1 MQTQINRF
9 PIQTRRLIRHK
20 LDKHKKLQKLTSW
33 FYLKY
38 CNITGFSH
46 ILPDFLIIGFPK
58 CGTTSLYEYLLQH
71 PDIHPPIG
79 KEIDY
84 FDRLY
89 YKGINWYKVRF
100 PFKLHRFFRK
110 NFFHRQ
116 FLTGEATPRYIKHP
130 HSIYRI
136 KNITPNA
143 KFIVLLRNPIDRA
156 YSHYNMNINNGYEYQ
171 SFESSIKIEEDRIKG
186 RFEKMKNNPNF
197 YSWDYDLFTYLT
209 DGIYFDKLQIWFNTF
224 PKNQFLI
231 IQSEEFLKNP
241 SKIYYQTL
249 EFLNLD
255 KWEPNHFKLYKK
267 RSYKE
272 NKIEPEFRKY
282 LQEFYKPH
290 NEKLFKL
297 IGKRYDWN

>member
-1 MQTQINRF
+1 MQIQINRF
-9 PIQTRRLIRHK
+9 PIQTRRLVRHK

-46 ILPDFLIIGFPK
+46 VLPDFLIIGFPK

-100 PFKLHRFFRK
+100 PLKLHRFFRK

-130 HSIYRI
+130 HSINRI
-136 KNITPNA
+136 KNIIPNA

-156 YSHYNMNINNGYEYQ
+156 YSHYNMNIHNGYEYKT
-171 SFESSIKIEEDRIKG
+171 FESAIKTEEDRIKG

-197 YSWDYDLFTYLT
+197 YSWDYDLFAYLNH
-209 DGIYFDKLQIWFNTF
+209 GIYFDKLQRWFNIF

-249 EFLNLD
+249 EFLNLE
-255 KWEPNHFKLYKK
+255 KWEPNNFKLYKK

-282 LQEFYKPH
+282 LQEFYKPY

-297 IGKRYDWN
+297 IGKRYNWN